1 LFSVLAAF
9 KVKEKGRVIAVEP
22 EPNNLNISKENVELN
37 DLKNVI
43 IVPKALYDKPSKKVS
58 VRGEGV
64 EAYMSEDRE
73 GSVETI
79 TLDIIA
85 EEIDLD
91 PEY

>member
-1 LFSVLAAF
+1 MFSVLAAF

-22 EPNNLNISKENVELN
+22 EPNNLKILRENVELK

-43 IVPKALYDKPSKKVS
+43 IVPKTLYDNPGKKVS
-58 VRGEGV
+58 LMGEGV

-79 TLDIIA
+79 ILDIIA

>member
-9 KVKEKGRVIAVEP
+9 KVKEKNKVIAVEP
-22 EPNNLNISKENVELN
+22 EPNNLKILRENVELN
-37 DLKNVI
+37 YLKNVI
-43 IVPKALYDKPSKKVS
+43 IVPKALYNKFRKKVS
-58 VRGEGV
+58 VMGENV
-64 EAYMSEDRE
+64 EAYVSEDRE
-73 GSVETI
+73 GSVDTI